1 MKWFSHITIAASVAA
16 VVSVPLVPVVIL
28 GATAPDW
35 LERVY
40 KLVTHGRRLRH
51 RGATHYVAAWLLGSL
66 FGYFVADYHGIL
78 TAFCFGGLSHV
89 FLDAC
94 TITGVPFS
102 PLSDRRVH
110 IFGGRIRTGD
120 NAEYLVVLV
129 VFMLCAGFA
138 IVTRHYT
145 NDFAPFF
152 YDWGGYYQ
160 KGLVSGYEWKE
171 NRFHYF

>member
-35 LERVY
+35 IERIY
-40 KLVTHGRRLRH
+40 KRVTNGRRLRH
-51 RGATHYVAAWLLGSL
+51 RGPTHYAAVWAIALL
-66 FGYFVADYHGIL
+66 FGYYVWDFHSVI
-78 TAFCFGGLSHV
+78 TAFSFGGLSHV
-89 FLDAC
+89 VLDAC

-102 PLSDRRVH
+102 PLSDRRFH
-110 IFGGRIRTGD
+110 LLGGRIRTGD

-129 VFMLCAGFA
+129 VFIVCAGFTM
-138 IVTRHYT
+138 ITRHHSS
-145 NDFAPFF
+145 DFAPFF

-160 KGLVSGYEWKE
+160 KGLVSGHEWKE
-171 NRFHYF
+171 NRFRYF